1 MSATCSWDSSLHNE
15 PLLNKA
21 SSNGELI
28 YAIVRVLV
36 RLSYPFNTELIL
48 RKRICMSVYKK
59 ASFKDRLLRRIV
71 DTVGLTLEG
80 DILDIN

>member
-21 SSNGELI
+21 STSGELI

-36 RLSYPFNTELIL
+36 RLSYPFNTELVL
-48 RKRICMSVYKK
+48 RKRICLNVYKK
-59 ASFKDRLLRRIV
+59 TSFKDRLLRRIV
-71 DTVGLTLEG
+71 DNVS
-80 DILDIN
+80 